1 MHNEREHHAEDRMP
15 EGVIADP
22 FIQRVAAELLASLPA
37 LTDELVERIVASDPF
52 YAQAM
57 VIVPDEVRKA
67 VEENLGQVMRGL
79 AGLEPLDFELTR
91 ELAKRRA
98 AQGVPVSALLHAYRL
113 AAQVI
118 WEHHVEAGHNQ
129 VHGEFGLDEV
139 LDGAAKLWAL
149 TNTYSSVVS
158 QAYDDTAGD
167 RARAS
172 ERERTLLLDALFE
185 GRNHDLPGIA
195 DTARLLDLPDRGHF
209 VVVIAE
215 NVGPGKEGI
224 PGVEQALRFAG
235 FRSAWRLR
243 TQRQIGVVVIEP
255 GTRGS
260 HLVAG
265 RDVVAARAE
274 GRVGVSP
281 IYDDLADSAR
291 FVSLADLALSCLPPG
306 KPAVALFDDHPL
318 GTIVARSPDLSERI
332 GNLVL
337 GPILD
342 LDDDERTML
351 LETLHA
357 WIEVGGSATK
367 AGERLYCHRNTVRN
381 RLQRVESLTRRRLSD
396 PTSLAEICL
405 AVKAVNL
412 IPALRVGRSPRAT
425 SGGAGDAATG
435 SGGANGANGTRGAN
449 GTNGTNGAS
458 TAPVS
463 APATSGSASP

>member
-1 MHNEREHHAEDRMP
+1 MADRGDRVP
-15 EGVIADP
+15 EGVIDDP
-22 FIQRVAAELLASLPA
+22 FIQRVAGELLGSLPA
-37 LTDELVERIVASDPF
+37 LTDELVERIVDADPF

-67 VEENLGQVMRGL
+67 VEENLTQVIRGL

-91 ELAKRRA
+91 ELARRRA
-98 AQGVPVSALLHAYRL
+98 AEGVPVAALLHAYRL

-118 WEHHVEAGHNQ
+118 WEHHVDAGHNR
-129 VHGEFGLDEV
+129 VHGEFDLDQV

-149 TNTYSSVVS
+149 TNTYSGVVS
-158 QAYDDTAGD
+158 QAYDDTAGE

-195 DTARLLDLPDRGHF
+195 DTARLLDLPDRGDL

-215 NVGPGKEGI
+215 NLTPGKEGI

-243 TQRQIGVVVIEP
+243 SQRQIGVVVIAP
-255 GTRGS
+255 GSRGS
-260 HLVAG
+260 QLIAG
-265 RDVVAARAE
+265 RDLVATRAQ

-281 IYDDLADSAR
+281 IYDDLADTAR
-291 FVSLADLALSCLPPG
+291 YVSLADLALGCLPPG
-306 KPAVALFDDHPL
+306 RPAVALFDEHPL
-318 GTIVARSPDLSERI
+318 GTLVARSPDLSARI
-332 GNLVL
+332 GRTVL

-342 LDDDERTML
+342 LDDDERAVL
-351 LETLHA
+351 LDTLQA
-357 WIEVGGSATK
+357 WIEVGGSATR

-381 RLQRVESLTRRRLSD
+381 RLQRIESLTRRRLSD

-405 AVKAVNL
+405 AVKAVTL
-412 IPALRVGRSPRAT
+412 
-425 SGGAGDAATG
+425 
-435 SGGANGANGTRGAN
+435 
-449 GTNGTNGAS
+449 TNGS
-458 TAPVS
+458 
-463 APATSGSASP
+463 SASRHDQLN